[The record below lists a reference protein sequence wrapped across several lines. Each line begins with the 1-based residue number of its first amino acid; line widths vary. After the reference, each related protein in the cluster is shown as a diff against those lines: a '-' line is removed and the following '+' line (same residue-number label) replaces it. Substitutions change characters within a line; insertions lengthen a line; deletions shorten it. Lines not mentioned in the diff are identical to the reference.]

1 MDWLAAATRALQQP
15 VAVSVPFVEE
25 ALVDPARPSS
35 LGYAVTLARGQTLTV
50 QVSVATDTPGRVFV
64 DLFEPNTNRLSTS
77 RPVASAPEDQTELS
91 HEAQRSGTYLLRV
104 QPELLRGGHL
114 RVTSTPAP
122 SLQFPVSGGGASNIQ
137 SDYGDARDG
146 GRRSH
151 EGVDIFAPR
160 GTPVVASSDGI
171 VTQVGENRLGGRVVW
186 VWNPARGTRVAVGRE
201 ATALVVAAT
210 GRDPGWTGTGPT
222 RPVVLTPTSL
232 TAGVEELAGDGRG
245 SFATPEGFVPLVGR
259 DDQVVAVAQGEVVAV
274 ADPTL
279 VWNRYLAE
287 ADDAAFALALAGAG
301 PVAFAEAEHGYGESQ
316 GLAALPASWVQ
327 AGVALLV
334 AALLAMWCA
343 GQRLGP
349 PERTDR
355 DQAPPRTAYL
365 DAMVSA
371 LSRTSSDARPVAEL
385 HDADRSPHLSG
396 GRRAR

>member
-50 QVSVATDTPGRVFV
+50 QVSVATDAPGRVFV

-186 VWNPARGTRVAVGRE
+186 VWNPARGTRLYYAHLQDQLVRTG
-201 ATALVVAAT
+201 ALVRAGDALGPVGNTGNAKATVPHLHFGIYARGEGALDPDPFIRPVAAT
-210 GRDPGWTGTGPT
+210 PADPEVRTSALGDWAQT
-222 RPVVLTPTSL
+222 RRRTSL
-232 TAGVEELAGDGRG
+232 RASPFSNSAAVEM
-245 SFATPEGFVPLVGR
+245 
-259 DDQVVAVAQGEVVAV
+259 
-274 ADPTL
+274 
-279 VWNRYLAE
+279 
-287 ADDAAFALALAGAG
+287 
-301 PVAFAEAEHGYGESQ
+301 
-316 GLAALPASWVQ
+316 LPAGRAIRIEGASGSWV
-327 AGVALLV
+327 
-334 AALLAMWCA
+334 
-343 GQRLGP
+343 
-349 PERTDR
+349 
-355 DQAPPRTAYL
+355 
-365 DAMVSA
+365 
-371 LSRTSSDARPVAEL
+371 RTSSGDGWGFLA
-385 HDADRSPHLSG
+385 ADDLRLNTD
-396 GRRAR
+396 